1 MHIYAGR
8 NMWNGGVERERER
21 EERWKQDVEVFD
33 PPNFD
38 I

>member
-1 MHIYAGR
+1 MHIYAG
-8 NMWNGGVERERER
+8 GECGTVEQRERG
-21 EERWKQDVEVFD
+21 ERWKQDVEVFD

>member
-1 MHIYAGR
+1 MHIYAGK
-8 NMWNGGVERERER
+8 NIWNGGVER

>member
-8 NMWNGGVERERER
+8 NMWNGGVERER